1 MEDKFNELVTQLRT
15 ALGEN
20 LVSVVVYGSAIA
32 APGNVKP
39 GDCLTLVV
47 ADQFGVAELNKARP
61 ATRAWVGQG
70 FPLPVFFTRQEFVN
84 SLDVFAVEFRHMKRA
99 YRVLYGADLIEG
111 REAAKDNLRSQIEY
125 ELRGKLL
132 RLRSLYLPEGGSVER
147 LTRLM
152 TDSIVSF
159 VRYIRPILEIL
170 GEAPPLG
177 RLATVRRVGEQLD
190 LDLSPLERILRLR
203 DEPVQLLEAEAQDLF
218 ASYVDCLSKIIAA
231 VDKL

>member
-61 ATRAWVGQG
+61 ATRVWVGQG

-111 REAAKDNLRSQIEY
+111 REAAKDNLRAQIEY

>member
-1 MEDKFNELVTQLRT
+1 MDEKFNELVNQLRA
-15 ALGEN
+15 ALGDN
-20 LVSVVVYGSAIA
+20 LVAVVVYGTAIA
-32 APGNVKP
+32 APGNAKS
-39 GDCLTLVV
+39 GDYLTLVV
-47 ADQFGVAELNKARP
+47 AGQFGVAELNKARP
-61 ATRAWVGQG
+61 VARGWVAQG
-70 FPLPVFFTRQEFVN
+70 FPLPVFFTRQEFVD
-84 SLDVFAVEFRHMKRA
+84 SLDVFAVEFRHLKRG
-99 YRVLYGADLIEG
+99 YRVLYGTDLIEG
-111 REAAKDNLRSQIEY
+111 REAAKDNLRTQIEY

-132 RLRSLYLPEGGSVER
+132 RLRALYLPEGGSAER

-177 RLATVRRVGEQLD
+177 RLATVRRVGERLE
-190 LDLSPLERILRLR
+190 LNLSPLERILRQR

-218 ASYVDCLSKIIAA
+218 ASYLDCLSKIIAA

>member
-1 MEDKFNELVTQLRT
+1 MEDKFKELVSQLHA

-20 LVSVVVYGSAIA
+20 LVSVVVYGTAIA

-39 GDCLTLVV
+39 GDYLTLVV

-61 ATRAWVGQG
+61 VVRAWVAQG
-70 FPLPVFFTRQEFVN
+70 FPLPVFFTRQEFVD
-84 SLDVFAVEFRHMKRA
+84 SLDVFAVEFRHLKRA
-99 YRVLYGADLIEG
+99 YRVLYGTDLIDG

-132 RLRSLYLPEGGSVER
+132 RLRALYLPEGGSAER

-159 VRYIRPILEIL
+159 VRYLRPILEIL

-177 RLATVRRVGEQLD
+177 RLATVRRVGERLD
-190 LDLSPLERILRLR
+190 LELSPLERILRLR

-218 ASYVDCLSKIIAA
+218 ASYVDCLGKIIAA